1 MSAQNVEI
9 VRTLFT
15 FWDEDIGRSYELM
28 ADDVEIRLAYEM
40 PGFATE
46 YRGHAA
52 VRSFWREWLSAWEN
66 VSVREVELT
75 DGGDDEVLGVW
86 TQVMR
91 GSGSDVEMEETQ
103 AAIFVLRDGKV
114 TRIRYFTDPDA
125 GRAAF
130 GS

>member
-15 FWDEDIGRSYELM
+15 FWDGDIGRSFELM
-28 ADDVEIRLAYEM
+28 ADDVEIRLAHDL
-40 PGFATE
+40 PGFAPE
-46 YRGHAA
+46 YRGHTA

-66 VSVREVELT
+66 VTVRDFELS
-75 DGGDDEVLGVW
+75 DRGDEVLGVW

-91 GSGSDVEMEETQ
+91 GSGSDVEMEEDQ

-114 TRIRYFTDPDA
+114 TRIRYFADPDA
-125 GRAAF
+125 ARAAF